1 MQKRVIKTDLA
12 SVAELQK
19 YLDDLNGLYV
29 KSSNNRDELIK
40 LKPKIKDLINE
51 IDSFDRESQSIY
63 KKAQQAYKDYQSKA
77 KELGLDT
84 QGSKGEDL
92 MLQINGA
99 SIFPTKKEVISIL
112 NIG

>member
-1 MQKRVIKTDLA
+1 MQKKVIKTDLA
-12 SVAELQK
+12 SVAALQK
-19 YLDDLNGLYV
+19 YLDNLNALYA
-29 KSSNNRDELIK
+29 KSSNNRNEILK
-40 LKPKIKDLINE
+40 LKPKIKSLIDE
-51 IDSFDRESQSIY
+51 IDSFDNESQSIY

-84 QGSKGEDL
+84 NGSKGEDL

-99 SIFPTKKEVISIL
+99 SIFPTKKEVINIL